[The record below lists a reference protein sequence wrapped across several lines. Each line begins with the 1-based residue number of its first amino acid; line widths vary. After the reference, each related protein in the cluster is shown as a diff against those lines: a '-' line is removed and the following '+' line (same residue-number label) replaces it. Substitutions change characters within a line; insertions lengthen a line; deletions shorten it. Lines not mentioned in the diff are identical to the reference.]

1 MKLEKDERIED
12 LELNNLKIIQNKSL
26 YCFTSDSAIL
36 ANFVKTKK
44 TDTCLEIGCGSGVIS
59 ILVNEKCSPKKIYA
73 FEAQKEMFEL
83 ASKNIKL
90 NKLEDKIELLNEKVQ
105 NFDKHFK
112 QGFFDV
118 VFTNPPYLK
127 TTNKKLLNE
136 NSVIANCR
144 HDTLLPLNELASTS
158 SKLLKFGGKFFIVYR
173 PDRLSECLCELSK
186 NKLEPKR
193 LFFVCSKENSSPIL
207 FLLEAVKGAKPGI
220 KILPTLIANDK
231 DGNYIYT
238 IQKLYREGLWFIL
251 FQHQLEI

>member
-1 MKLEKDERIED
+1 MELEKNERIED

-36 ANFVKTKK
+36 ANFVGAKK

-59 ILVNEKCSPKKIYA
+59 ILVNEKCQPKKIYA

-90 NKLEDKIELLNEKVQ
+90 NNLEEKIEVINEKVQ
-105 NFDKHFK
+105 NFEKHFK
-112 QGFFDV
+112 SGFFDV

-127 TTNKKLLNE
+127 TTNKNLLNE

-144 HDTLLPLNELASTS
+144 HDTLLPLCELASTS

-186 NKLEPKR
+186 NKLEPKK
-193 LFFVCSKENSSPIL
+193 LFFVSSKENSSPIL
-207 FLLEAVKGAKPGI
+207 FLLEAVKGAKHGM
-220 KILPTLIANDK
+220 KILPTLITNDK

-251 FQHQLEI
+251 FQLQLEI